1 MVRAAMDDDVSIDE
15 LREAVERMH
24 GVPARFVEAVEVD
37 ERLNGEVVWQ
47 GAVKV
52 FDLTGHS
59 RNPRVPRAVPIIPA
73 ELAVTAR
80 RTKAHDPRAA
90 PGSARSSATRDSPLA
105 GDFPRDPRRPHLAW
119 PVLSPCPILEE
130 RPMQPTDLTIEI
142 LKDIRDEIRGTNA
155 RIDDTNARVDGLR
168 EDTNARFDE
177 TNTRLARLERRQIDA
192 DMRVATLLTSVA
204 NSIDDVRVMFR
215 EDRAVRGRVDDL
227 DRRVGALERRGG

>member
-1 MVRAAMDDDVSIDE
+1 
-15 LREAVERMH
+15 
-24 GVPARFVEAVEVD
+24 
-37 ERLNGEVVWQ
+37 
-47 GAVKV
+47 
-52 FDLTGHS
+52 
-59 RNPRVPRAVPIIPA
+59 
-73 ELAVTAR
+73 
-80 RTKAHDPRAA
+80 
-90 PGSARSSATRDSPLA
+90 
-105 GDFPRDPRRPHLAW
+105 
-119 PVLSPCPILEE
+119 
-130 RPMQPTDLTIEI
+130 MQPTDLTIEI

-155 RIDDTNARVDGLR
+155 RIDDTNSRVDSLR